1 MLSSMI
7 GTMTSSAGLNRYMVE
22 CKWGRF
28 SNNHGERQRLNRYM
42 VECKFIKRRCNM
54 TEVQFK

>member
-22 CKWGRF
+22 CKFRF
-28 SNNHGERQRLNRYM
+28 CGLRGSEAGL
-42 VECKFIKRRCNM
+42 
-54 TEVQFK
+54 FK